1 MKRPSPSATVGKSV
15 YVGIAAVVIT
25 TLLWSVLPRPRLR
38 PQFPVVVS
46 QECSPTS
53 KLRVPHILYVKTR
66 NDTTHALAHEIK
78 SLRGQGWRVNEIDD
92 DGARAFVAKHCP
104 TSLWAFDC
112 LVPGAYKADVFRTCA
127 MNTTGGVYVDDDLAP
142 LAPLT
147 DVYTEQC
154 DMVQLYAEYEHDHVK
169 WKTLAHMMHYRHLNG
184 VLIRSVR

>member
-1 MKRPSPSATVGKSV
+1 V

-53 KLRVPHILYVKTR
+53 RLRVPHILYVKTR